1 MGSRIMRNREQ
12 RRIVCVLHSP
22 SNQKILPQS
31 LRSAGY
37 EVILALTA
45 DEAVAFCINHS
56 LAALVLDSEFFTQ
69 EGWSVTQTF
78 KSLCP
83 KVPIVLFVEN
93 HKDGAMPTNV
103 DAMADTA
110 GIMLLELNRVFDRA
124 TSP

>member
-1 MGSRIMRNREQ
+1 M
-12 RRIVCVLHSP
+12 
-22 SNQKILPQS
+22 
-31 LRSAGY
+31 
-37 EVILALTA
+37 
-45 DEAVAFCINHS
+45 
-56 LAALVLDSEFFTQ
+56 
-69 EGWSVTQTF
+69 TQTF

>member
-1 MGSRIMRNREQ
+1 MRNREQ

-22 SNQKILPQS
+22 SNLKILPLS
-31 LRSAGY
+31 LRSARY

-45 DEAVAFCINHS
+45 DQAVAFCINHS

-83 KVPIVLFVEN
+83 KVPILLLVEN
-93 HKDGAMPTNV
+93 HQHGTIPKNV
-103 DAMADTA
+103 DAIANTTET
-110 GIMLLELNRVFDRA
+110 MLAELDRFFRER
-124 TSP
+124 TELG